1 MTTANAAAIIA
12 AHYRK
17 EAGRDHVDGVWVWL
31 ARCDCG
37 WVGTAAEY
45 PHHVADMLA
54 EAGIGPV
61 GQAKAEAWVVG
72 WTSCAVRIPRSHNPY
87 RAARIEQATP

>member
-1 MTTANAAAIIA
+1 MTTPDAAAVIA

-17 EAGRDHVDGVWVWL
+17 EAGRDCVDGEWVWL

-37 WVGTAAEY
+37 WVGTNEEY
-45 PHHVADMLA
+45 PVHVADMLA

-61 GQAKAEAWVVG
+61 AQARAEALRELTASLRRMV
-72 WTSCAVRIPRSHNPY
+72 S
-87 RAARIEQATP
+87 